1 MLNFGNEVLF
11 AGYLYNR
18 KNKPS
23 YFGAVYEY
31 PEDGRHDSESTIGL
45 CTASEVEFKD
55 DGHAIAWAM
64 NQTKQ
69 QTEHTRNG
77 TARLCLSYLY
87 IEDHPYFAYSRQ

>member
-1 MLNFGNEVLF
+1 MLNFGNKVLF
-11 AGYLYNR
+11 AGYLYNG

-23 YFGAVYEY
+23 CFGAVYEY
-31 PEDGRHDSESTIGL
+31 PENGRHDCESTIGL

-64 NQTKQ
+64 SRTKQ
-69 QTEHTRNG
+69 QTEHTWNG
-77 TARLCLSYLY
+77 TARLSYLY